1 MWVGDTYIVD
11 IWKVGTPAP
20 RRKKNS
26 RQLVSME
33 ELPMT
38 PEEEP
43 GDPPPT
49 IAKEPAINP
58 KIILTGPGI
67 SIIPK

>member
-1 MWVGDTYIVD
+1 MDISKRSRDTSS
-11 IWKVGTPAP
+11 
-20 RRKKNS
+20 KKK
-26 RQLVSME
+26 E
-33 ELPMT
+33 ELPPASVHGRTPMT